1 MSADLKDFR
10 GKITA
15 DTDLALEA
23 EAIAFGRDKADIVR
37 EVLHAWA
44 LKKNHEH
51 TVWARLARAEGFGG
65 ADEGGSSAGQGTRGR
80 AHR

>member
-1 MSADLKDFR
+1 MSAELKDFR

-15 DTDLALEA
+15 ETNLALEA

-37 EVLHAWA
+37 EIMHAWA

-51 TVWARLARAEGFGG
+51 TVWGNLARAEGFGG
-65 ADEGGSSAGQGTRGR
+65 AGEGNRGSKAK
-80 AHR
+80 